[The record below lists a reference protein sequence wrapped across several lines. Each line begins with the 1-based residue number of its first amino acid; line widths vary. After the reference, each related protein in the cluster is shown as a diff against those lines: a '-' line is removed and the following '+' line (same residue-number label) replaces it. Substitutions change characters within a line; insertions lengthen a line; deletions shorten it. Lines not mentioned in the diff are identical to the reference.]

1 MGPTRTDISS
11 PKKPD
16 PQCAGQGPTKI
27 LRKEDFFS
35 PSMGDPVG
43 GIVPCSAN
51 LLRLERESDA
61 IWRYSIKVYPLK
73 DSFRFALQSWA
84 SIPSSGLV
92 AATAPVN
99 TNPRQLRLLE
109 EVRLHQS
116 ATVEQLADTLGVTL
130 QTVRRDVQRLA
141 EQGLVLRFHG
151 GVRVPSST
159 VENLG
164 HTQRETLH
172 AEGKARIARAVAE
185 LVPNNCSLILNIGT
199 TTEAIARA
207 LMAHRGLRVITNKLN
222 VAAILSGNPEFE
234 VIVAGGVVR
243 SRDRGIVGEAAVDF
257 IRQFKVDI
265 ALIGISGIEVDGTL
279 RDFDYREVKVAQ
291 TIIAQSREVWLA
303 ADHSK
308 FSRPAM
314 VQAATLAQIGR
325 LFTDA
330 PPPDPFPALLR
341 DAGVVCTV
349 AE

>member
-1 MGPTRTDISS
+1 
-11 PKKPD
+11 
-16 PQCAGQGPTKI
+16 
-27 LRKEDFFS
+27 
-35 PSMGDPVG
+35 
-43 GIVPCSAN
+43 
-51 LLRLERESDA
+51 
-61 IWRYSIKVYPLK
+61 
-73 DSFRFALQSWA
+73 
-84 SIPSSGLV
+84 V

-207 LMAHRGLRVITNKLN
+207 LMAHRGLRVITNNLN